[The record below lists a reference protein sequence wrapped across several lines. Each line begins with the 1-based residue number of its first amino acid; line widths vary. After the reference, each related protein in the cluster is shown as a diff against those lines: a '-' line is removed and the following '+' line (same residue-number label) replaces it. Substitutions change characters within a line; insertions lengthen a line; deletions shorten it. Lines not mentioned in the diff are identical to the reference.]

1 MILALIKGSIY
12 VSSITLFGMIIY
24 AFVVIYK
31 AKNVR

>member
-1 MILALIKGSIY
+1 MIMIMFKGAIY
-12 VSSITLFGMIIY
+12 VSSFILSNMIVY